1 VTGALVD
8 RLLTE
13 AVYFQEPGAEYLE
26 PVEQLAEFL
35 LILK

>member
-1 VTGALVD
+1 VTVACIDGSSAE
-8 RLLTE
+8 T
-13 AVYFQEPGAEYLE
+13 VYFQEPGAEYLE

>member
-1 VTGALVD
+1 
-8 RLLTE
+8 
-13 AVYFQEPGAEYLE
+13 VYFQQPGAEYLE